1 MQRNISFLASMA
13 LPKGMDARVYDE
25 VFENAVAL
33 VNPNNASPA
42 QKSAWFVFV
51 NAWHGLADRVVASN
65 SYSDAFSTSIRTPKA
80 QRYDQD
86 HALFGF
92 SASALSSIE
101 CLCMGCYG
109 AGAMISPKHFS
120 MRNAESLLQSP
131 KSVSKCYSKLD
142 TTLPISIEL
151 ELISSSDA
159 FQELS
164 DLRNALS
171 HRGTLARSDQPKP
184 GPSPQ
189 TIPSNPKELPEHFR
203 YSCELVPELTTT
215 HMAWVLQSVNTL
227 AKALLQF
234 IPKRT

>member
-1 MQRNISFLASMA
+1 MASMP
-13 LPKGMDARVYDE
+13 LPKGMDAHVYDE
-25 VFENAVAL
+25 VFENATAL
-33 VNPNNASPA
+33 VNPNSASSS

-51 NAWHGLADRVVASN
+51 NAWNGLADRVVAAN
-65 SYSDAFSTSIRTPKA
+65 SYSDAFSASIQALKA
-80 QRYDQD
+80 HRYDQD

-109 AGAMISPKHFS
+109 VGAMISPKHFS
-120 MRNAESLLQSP
+120 MKNAESLIQSP
-131 KSVSKCYSKLD
+131 LSVSKCYSKLD
-142 TTLPISIEL
+142 PTLRLSREL
-151 ELISSSDA
+151 ELISKSIE

-184 GPSPQ
+184 GPSPH
-189 TIPSNPKELPEHFR
+189 TIPSNPKDLPEHFR
-203 YSCELVPELTTT
+203 YSCELIPDLTAIRMT
-215 HMAWVLQSVNTL
+215 WVIQSVNTL
-227 AKALLQF
+227 AKALLEF